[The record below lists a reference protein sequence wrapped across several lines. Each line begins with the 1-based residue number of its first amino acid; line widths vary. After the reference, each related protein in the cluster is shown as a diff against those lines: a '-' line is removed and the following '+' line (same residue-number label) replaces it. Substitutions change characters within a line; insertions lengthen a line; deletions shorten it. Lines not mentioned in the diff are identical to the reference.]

1 MARVSIIIPTY
12 NYSQFIIR
20 ALHSVFEK
28 TYNDFDSVFEKTY
41 NYFEV
46 IIADDGSTDNT
57 RTLVEQFDKSIVY
70 YAFQPNRGLSST
82 RNLALSKA
90 SGEFVA
96 YLDADDMWYPDK
108 LVRQIAFLDAHPEC
122 ALVHSDASVIDEND
136 SIIYQKFNAE
146 KKRFV
151 P

>member
-28 TYNDFDSVFEKTY
+28 TYND
-41 NYFEV
+41 FEV

-122 ALVHSDASVIDEND
+122 ALT
-136 SIIYQKFNAE
+136 
-146 KKRFV
+146 
-151 P
+151 